1 MKLEQVVRKVIRWGL
16 VLGVAI
22 VILENY
28 LSQEDVPKV
37 DPPGYGQ
44 TQLRRVEPQ
53 ELGQGQRANVLEPN
67 GSLAMAGGWAID

>member
-28 LSQEDVPKV
+28 LSQGDVPKV

-53 ELGQGQRANVLEPN
+53 GLGPGQRANVLEPN

>member
-28 LSQEDVPKV
+28 LSQGDVPKV

-53 ELGQGQRANVLEPN
+53 ELGPGQRINVVQQN
-67 GSLAMAGGWAID
+67 GSLAMTGGWALD

>member
-16 VLGVAI
+16 VLGVGI

-28 LSQEDVPKV
+28 LSQGDVPKV

-53 ELGQGQRANVLEPN
+53 ELGPGQRANVLEPN
-67 GSLAMAGGWAID
+67 GSLAMAGGWGID